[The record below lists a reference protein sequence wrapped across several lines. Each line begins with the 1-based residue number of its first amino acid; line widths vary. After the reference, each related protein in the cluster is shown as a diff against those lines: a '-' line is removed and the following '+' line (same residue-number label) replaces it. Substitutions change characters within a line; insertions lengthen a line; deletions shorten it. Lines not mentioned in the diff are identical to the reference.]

1 MMTFLYPLNKKD
13 GSAFKTSSE
22 FESLIKSETIGQFG
36 FNPSNL
42 SWHGGIHF
50 TNKNTPWL
58 QDTRPLQ
65 AIADGVVVACRVND
79 KYQQSQFEGHT
90 LDYSNDFCLLQHTVA
105 DPNQDGNSFTFYVLY
120 MHLAP
125 LCEPHRVVSTHPRYL
140 LTKSRNVRFE
150 AGMGTKGIE
159 LGVDAIVEV
168 TEDDAVKQD
177 GYVFKP
183 FNVIRSYKAS
193 ELEGKK
199 VWLATHKEGQPT
211 PITRG
216 LFASSEYFIAWDQ
229 PPLPCLSLK
238 KDVQVLFDPNSQE
251 VSKSLRVNS
260 RIKAITQE
268 PIRKGDDVLQAYE
281 IIDNSHYIQ
290 VPGLNTEDVVWIATS
305 RYDND
310 IDLFSH
316 FSQPYQV
323 SNWLMTDVT
332 VKTKVDGLSGRG
344 DPKSNAQGK
353 LVAGGLAYALPLGT
367 QLKYNRVKDCSFQ
380 LIGSRMRLMAR
391 CQLDP
396 TTPVKS
402 SSGQLARE
410 VWVCVEDEYV
420 EVVDSQSLELNQTHC
435 FGAHS
440 TLAVKAGDAIG
451 YLGRYDVATMD
462 DEAPVSKRHQVH
474 FELLSNEQPPQ
485 FFIDMFLGK
494 KDEKD
499 ETPYLIVEDYSK
511 CDGFLDLD
519 EPSEFFQKL
528 VKSYQTEQHLIKGT
542 DIVENLTSWDSCKHV
557 IAKHE
562 SEWATPSSN
571 KSFLSKL
578 VEKYSDT
585 KFTQLIE
592 HEKER
597 IDNLIWIPEVSKL
610 GIGDDVWNWWPVIN
624 SNKSKLSSC
633 FCERDITSED
643 LYQIIKE
650 LRASDGINENQIF
663 NSKSSILNH
672 GDRNIEIFTKYLNEC
687 FEKYQINTCIRKIHF
702 LSQVFHET
710 DRFRTTIEYNA
721 RKKRYAPY
729 VGRGL
734 MQLTHKSNYLLYES
748 YLNEKII
755 NNIDLVAKELELSI
769 DSAGWFWFEG
779 KVLSP
784 SKYWSPPS
792 SAPSYVSKYR
802 SKINIPKKIVK
813 RNLSNGKKVRYGT
826 FEFNLLADMD
836 LVDVISYLVNGG
848 SNGLH
853 ERRKYVDKLKSIFN
867 YKECEN
873 EV

>member
-50 TNKNTPWL
+50 TDKNTPWL
-58 QDTRPLQ
+58 QDTRSLQ

-150 AGMGTKGIE
+150 AGTGTKGIE

-402 SSGQLARE
+402 SSGQLARG

-499 ETPYLIVEDYSK
+499 ENPYLIVEDYSK

-610 GIGDDVWNWWPVIN
+610 GIGDDVWNWWPVISQDRKHLITVELIEKVFGFRKHWFSGRGN
-624 SNKSKLSSC
+624 GSRWHDSFRKTHANVYNFDKHH
-633 FCERDITSED
+633 FVDI
-643 LYQIIKE
+643 LNRKMNMYGIIKP
-650 LRASDGINENQIF
+650 
-663 NSKSSILNH
+663 
-672 GDRNIEIFTKYLNEC
+672 IE
-687 FEKYQINTCIRKIHF
+687 QIHF
-702 LSQVFHET
+702 LSQIYHESASFDST
-710 DRFRTTIEYNA
+710 LEYSSGRNYDPDKRSDAFSNGNTKIGDGPKFR
-721 RKKRYAPY
+721 
-729 VGRGL
+729 GRGL
-734 MQLTHKSNYLLYES
+734 IQLTWKNTYKEYSKFTGNDYVNNYECVS
-748 YLNEKII
+748 KDME
-755 NNIDLVAKELELSI
+755 VAI
-769 DSAGWFWFEG
+769 DSSCWFWRHRG
-779 KVLSP
+779 GYYK
-784 SKYWSPPS
+784 KYN
-792 SAPSYVSKYR
+792 AKGD
-802 SKINIPKKIVK
+802 INILINKEPYNVA
-813 RNLSNGKKVRYGT
+813 L
-826 FEFNLLADMD
+826 
-836 LVDVISYLVNGG
+836 ISKAVNGG
-848 SNGLH
+848 NRGLS
-853 ERRKYVDKLKSIFN
+853 ERIQHFNSLRKELKL
-867 YKECEN
+867 
-873 EV
+873 

>member
-50 TNKNTPWL
+50 TDKNTPWL

-290 VPGLNTEDVVWIATS
+290 APGLNTGDVVWIVTS

-316 FSQPYQV
+316 FSQSYQV

-380 LIGSRMRLMAR
+380 LIGSQMRLMAR

-410 VWVCVEDEYV
+410 VWVCVEDKYV
-420 EVVDSQSLELNQTHC
+420 EVVDSQSVELNQTHC
-435 FGAHS
+435 FGANS
-440 TLAVKAGDAIG
+440 TLSVKAGDAIG
-451 YLGRYDVATMD
+451 YLGQYDVATMD
-462 DEAPVSKRHQVH
+462 DEAPVSKRYQVH

-499 ETPYLIVEDYSK
+499 ENPYLIIEDYSK
-511 CDGFLDLD
+511 CDGFLDLN

-610 GIGDDVWNWWPVIN
+610 GIGDDVWNWWPIC
-624 SNKSKLSSC
+624 SSGSV
-633 FCERDITSED
+633 FVNGDIT
-643 LYQIIKE
+643 
-650 LRASDGINENQIF
+650 A
-663 NSKSSILNH
+663 
-672 GDRNIEIFTKYLNEC
+672 
-687 FEKYQINTCIRKIHF
+687 
-702 LSQVFHET
+702 
-710 DRFRTTIEYNA
+710 A
-721 RKKRYAPY
+721 
-729 VGRGL
+729 
-734 MQLTHKSNYLLYES
+734 M
-748 YLNEKII
+748 
-755 NNIDLVAKELELSI
+755 
-769 DSAGWFWFEG
+769 
-779 KVLSP
+779 
-784 SKYWSPPS
+784 
-792 SAPSYVSKYR
+792 
-802 SKINIPKKIVK
+802 
-813 RNLSNGKKVRYGT
+813 
-826 FEFNLLADMD
+826 
-836 LVDVISYLVNGG
+836 
-848 SNGLH
+848 
-853 ERRKYVDKLKSIFN
+853 LKSIFN
-867 YKECEN
+867 KGSTSELEVAANEINIVRQKGELKSILELCYFVGQCKQETGGAILKSENLIYSANVLKTKFGFYSRNHDIADAHGYSSPSNKSRANQEAIANHAYANRIGNGNINSGDGWRYRGRGLKQLTGRGNYRKFTTFHKMYWGEDVDFEKEPDLLATDAKYAVRSGLFFWIYNKLGKKAKSGMNKETSDAISTVVNAFDGNVGFIKRYNNAKKVYIDGVFEGCEN
-873 EV
+873 ES

>member
-50 TNKNTPWL
+50 TDKNTPWL

-290 VPGLNTEDVVWIATS
+290 APGLNTEDVVWIATS

-323 SNWLMTDVT
+323 SNWLMIDVT

-380 LIGSRMRLMAR
+380 LISSRMRLMAR

-528 VKSYQTEQHLIKGT
+528 VKFYQTEQHLIKGT

-610 GIGDDVWNWWPVIN
+610 GIGDDVWNWWPVQSEC
-624 SNKSKLSSC
+624 SNKSKQL
-633 FCERDITSED
+633 ITLEQ
-643 LYQIIKE
+643 LMKIMNI
-650 LRASDGINENQIF
+650 
-663 NSKSSILNH
+663 SKPVAL
-672 GDRNIEIFTKYLNEC
+672 KYLNPINKTLDL
-687 FEKYQINTCIRKIHF
+687 FEINTPLRISHF
-702 LSQVFHET
+702 LAQIGHET
-710 DRFRTTIEYNA
+710 HNFYYSEEIASGKDYEWKESLGNIYKGDGKRF
-721 RKKRYAPY
+721 K
-729 VGRGL
+729 GRGL
-734 MQLTHKSNYLLYES
+734 LQITGRLNYTKVQKYLRTIEGYE
-748 YLNEKII
+748 
-755 NNIDLVAKELELSI
+755 NIDLTSSTEHAKKLSEDIELSAI
-769 DSAGWFWFEG
+769 ASGYYWRYVKPKLNMKADRDDIFWVSVYINGWAKQKTPFYKNRPKEPNG
-779 KVLSP
+779 MRDRYNRTLKAKKVLG
-784 SKYWSPPS
+784 
-792 SAPSYVSKYR
+792 
-802 SKINIPKKIVK
+802 IQ
-813 RNLSNGKKVRYGT
+813 
-826 FEFNLLADMD
+826 
-836 LVDVISYLVNGG
+836 
-848 SNGLH
+848 
-853 ERRKYVDKLKSIFN
+853 
-867 YKECEN
+867 
-873 EV
+873 

>member
-50 TNKNTPWL
+50 TDKNTPWL

-402 SSGQLARE
+402 SSGQLARG

-499 ETPYLIVEDYSK
+499 ENPYLIVEDYSK

-519 EPSEFFQKL
+519 EPSEFFQNL

-571 KSFLSKL
+571 KSFLAKL
-578 VEKYSDT
+578 VEKYSDA

-610 GIGDDVWNWWPVIN
+610 GIDDDVWNWWPIYHLILPESSVFTLEMLQEVYPEVA
-624 SNKSKLSSC
+624 KTKKLQL
-633 FCERDITSED
+633 DD
-643 LYQIIKE
+643 MVKE
-650 LRASDGINENQIF
+650 LNKNYKFYKLDTPSRKYHFFAQIMQETGPDLRVEEGFVYRSSALIALFSNFRKNKELAFKHGYHRRVGIKRDGSRMNQDDFQAIA
-663 NSKSSILNH
+663 
-672 GDRNIEIFTKYLNEC
+672 NIAYGGRMNNKNPNDGWKY
-687 FEKYQINTCIRKIHF
+687 R
-702 LSQVFHET
+702 
-710 DRFRTTIEYNA
+710 
-721 RKKRYAPY
+721 
-729 VGRGL
+729 GRGL
-734 MQLTHKSNYLLYES
+734 KQLTGTDNYTDFNKWHEDNKEQWPDDKNISFLDNPDLLFDMKYAVRS
-748 YLNEKII
+748 AAYFWVKNRLY
-755 NNIDLVAKELELSI
+755 NIADR
-769 DSAGWFWFEG
+769 G
-779 KVLSP
+779 
-784 SKYWSPPS
+784 
-792 SAPSYVSKYR
+792 VSKEASFAITKVVNKNTDSYEKR
-802 SKINIPKKIVK
+802 FNNLNFLIN
-813 RNLSNGKKVRYGT
+813 KKV
-826 FEFNLLADMD
+826 FD
-836 LVDVISYLVNGG
+836 
-848 SNGLH
+848 
-853 ERRKYVDKLKSIFN
+853 
-867 YKECEN
+867 EN
-873 EV
+873 

>member
-50 TNKNTPWL
+50 TDKNTPWL

-183 FNVIRSYKAS
+183 FNLIRSYKAS

-290 VPGLNTEDVVWIATS
+290 APGLNTEDVVWIATS

-332 VKTKVDGLSGRG
+332 VKTKVDRLSGRG

-353 LVAGGLAYALPLGT
+353 LVAGGLAYVLPLGT

-380 LIGSRMRLMAR
+380 LIGSQMRLMAR

-462 DEAPVSKRHQVH
+462 DEVPVSKRHQVH

-528 VKSYQTEQHLIKGT
+528 VKFYQTEQHLIKGT

-571 KSFLSKL
+571 KSFLAKL
-578 VEKYSDT
+578 VEKYSDA

-610 GIGDDVWNWWPVIN
+610 GIDDDVWNWWPVSNIYNKIKMIN
-624 SNKSKLSSC
+624 INDFIQLYKSYFRKIDKNFSQNSENNL
-633 FCERDITSED
+633 RDILNNINNYYDTLPD
-643 LYQIIKE
+643 LRHLAYMLATARHE
-650 LRASDGINENQIF
+650 A
-663 NSKSSILNH
+663 
-672 GDRNIEIFTKYLNEC
+672 Y
-687 FEKYQINTCIRKIHF
+687 HF
-702 LSQVFHET
+702 LSGEFYSAKPEIGKPSYFNKYDPVLASTE
-710 DRFRTTIEYNA
+710 RL
-721 RKKRYAPY
+721 RKRAIRNGNRNKGDGFKYR
-729 VGRGL
+729 GRG
-734 MQLTHKSNYLLYES
+734 MVHLTWKNNYKSASDYLGVDFVANPDLAAQYK
-748 YLNEKII
+748 YAVPIMIWGMEKGVFTGKKLSDYINDNKCDYNGARRII
-755 NNIDLVAKELELSI
+755 NGQDQKELIASY
-769 DSAGWFWFEG
+769 ANKFEQIL
-779 KVLSP
+779 KET
-784 SKYWSPPS
+784 
-792 SAPSYVSKYR
+792 
-802 SKINIPKKIVK
+802 VK
-813 RNLSNGKKVRYGT
+813 
-826 FEFNLLADMD
+826 
-836 LVDVISYLVNGG
+836 
-848 SNGLH
+848 
-853 ERRKYVDKLKSIFN
+853 
-867 YKECEN
+867 
-873 EV
+873 

>member
-50 TNKNTPWL
+50 TDKNTPWL
-58 QDTRPLQ
+58 QDTSPLQ

-380 LIGSRMRLMAR
+380 LIGSQMRLMAR

-494 KDEKD
+494 KDEKN
-499 ETPYLIVEDYSK
+499 ENPYLIVEDYSK

-571 KSFLSKL
+571 KSFLAKL
-578 VEKYSDT
+578 VEKYSDA

-610 GIGDDVWNWWPVIN
+610 GIGDDVWNWWPA
-624 SNKSKLSSC
+624 SQEMGKSKKCLC
-633 FCERDITSED
+633 NNPITVEHLIAILGQRRVNNGLFERGEGK
-643 LYQIIKE
+643 L
-650 LRASDGINENQIF
+650 
-663 NSKSSILNH
+663 
-672 GDRNIEIFTKYLNEC
+672 RNIPANKFLLALNFYLDK
-687 FEKYQINTCIRKIHF
+687 FEINTCLSKIHF
-702 LSQVFHET
+702 LSQCLIES
-710 DRFRTTIEYNA
+710 DMFRTASEYKNRDGSYPA
-721 RKKRYAPY
+721 AWNNYLGGAKYH
-729 VGRGL
+729 GRGII
-734 MQLTHKSNYLLYES
+734 QITHNVHYKKYWNFIKQPR
-748 YLNEKII
+748 NEQ
-755 NNIDLVAKELELSI
+755 NIDLLSSDI
-769 DSAGWFWFEG
+769 NHVVQSAAWFWRYFCPWG
-779 KVLSP
+779 NINKFANKNDFLKVT
-784 SKYWSPPS
+784 
-792 SAPSYVSKYR
+792 VS
-802 SKINIPKKIVK
+802 
-813 RNLSNGKKVRYGT
+813 
-826 FEFNLLADMD
+826 
-836 LVDVISYLVNGG
+836 VNGG
-848 SNGLH
+848 YNH
-853 ERRKYVDKLKSIFN
+853 VYERNLALYKLSKLVQ
-867 YKECEN
+867 CEN
-873 EV
+873 VDFSKLNFKSFKFENSSILNSRYYKTHINAINKAKNDLRKMRNV